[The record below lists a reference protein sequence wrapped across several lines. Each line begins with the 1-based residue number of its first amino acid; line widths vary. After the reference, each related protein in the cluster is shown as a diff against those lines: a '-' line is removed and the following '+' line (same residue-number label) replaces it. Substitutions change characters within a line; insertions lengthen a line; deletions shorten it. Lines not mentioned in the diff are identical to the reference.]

1 MIKVFASLLLLLM
14 VSLGY
19 GQNRRS
25 SSTEPAVKNET
36 RKEVKKEE
44 PKSTKDK
51 KKAENPSVKEKSQS
65 GESSSSSSANEYA
78 GKSYL
83 SPQSESCKMSTVIE
97 FGAMPSDGDI
107 TTINIYGNLGLN
119 FDIARMLHIGPY
131 FRHKILTTHDY
142 QVLRYNNIEYDVS
155 SLKEWGTG
163 VCVGAYF
170 PLGRTLL
177 LDPELRIGYNEFTIQ
192 HPQYTDVTNNFI
204 YRNYVNFTPRLNLGL
219 RITDYTIFNFHGG
232 YTLPFLLNNPEAV
245 PHYNPASFHYG
256 IGVRFYLMK

>member
-1 MIKVFASLLLLLM
+1 MIKVFASLLLLLV

-36 RKEVKKEE
+36 KKEVKKEE
-44 PKSTKDK
+44 PSPTKDK
-51 KKAENPSVKEKSQS
+51 KKAVDASEKDKSES
-65 GESSSSSSANEYA
+65 GESSSSSSANKYA
-78 GKSYL
+78 GKSFL
-83 SPQSESCKMSTVIE
+83 NPRSEAGKMSTVIE
-97 FGAMPSDGDI
+97 FGAIPSDADI
-107 TTINIYGNLGLN
+107 TTINIYGHLGLN
-119 FDIARMLHIGPY
+119 FDVARLLHVGPY

-142 QVLRYNNIEYDVS
+142 QVLKYNNIEYDVS

-163 VCVGAYF
+163 VCIGAYF

-204 YRNYVNFTPRLNLGL
+204 YRNYVSFTPRLNLGL

-232 YTLPFLLNNPEAV
+232 YTLPFLLNNRESV